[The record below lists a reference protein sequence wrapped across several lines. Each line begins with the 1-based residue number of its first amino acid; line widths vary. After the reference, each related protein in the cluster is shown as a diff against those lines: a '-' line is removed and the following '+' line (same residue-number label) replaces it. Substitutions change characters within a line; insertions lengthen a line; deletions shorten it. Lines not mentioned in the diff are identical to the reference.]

1 MPAIDVESMTWIES
15 LELLREEHAMLA
27 FDNQIITVEQGEYGA
42 IQRNQDAS
50 YFHLPSTILLA
61 SSAH

>member
-1 MPAIDVESMTWIES
+1 MEWIAV

-27 FDNQIITVEQGEYGA
+27 FDGLIMTVDEAEAGLIA
-42 IQRNQDAS
+42 HNPTAF

-61 SSAH
+61 SSVH